1 MALDSIL
8 PTPAPQPPKAAARSQ
23 SSSSG
28 SSSAANSLGSPS
40 SSAASA
46 SSTAGSTA
54 GSNGSGGGSDGT
66 ASGASRTAAKNT
78 GKSGSGSSNRGAN
91 STRGSTASTQSKNAS
106 ASSQPK
112 QNTAS
117 TGQTQSTAGSGAGA
131 QTAAGASSN
140 SDGPSFIEALAQSQA
155 QAADTV
161 STVATAAP
169 EEVTGGAKSSKT
181 EKSTD
186 ADASPSSLGFLS
198 QSLAAVMAGVQQ
210 QPAAGQ
216 ATTANSSADGDSVN
230 GASIDGVSLA
240 SGTSVQNIVASLTK
254 GTAAELKAATVAAD
268 GDPKGSAAA
277 TAAGAADGN
286 VSGPSAFQAQMS
298 VGSHFQTTAN
308 TQTTN
313 DKVSAPV
320 GTPAFNDELG
330 GKITWM
336 ANQGVQ
342 SASLQLSPEHLGPV
356 AVHISVQNGS
366 ANVAFSANHADA
378 RAALEQAL
386 PRLRE
391 MFATQGLTL
400 SDASVSQHSPRGQSQ
415 KQAVAA
421 IGAIG
426 GVSSE
431 ESTSPLAAVPSS
443 RLGLVDT
450 YA

>member
-1 MALDSIL
+1 
-8 PTPAPQPPKAAARSQ
+8 
-23 SSSSG
+23 
-28 SSSAANSLGSPS
+28 
-40 SSAASA
+40 
-46 SSTAGSTA
+46 
-54 GSNGSGGGSDGT
+54 
-66 ASGASRTAAKNT
+66 
-78 GKSGSGSSNRGAN
+78 
-91 STRGSTASTQSKNAS
+91 
-106 ASSQPK
+106 
-112 QNTAS
+112 
-117 TGQTQSTAGSGAGA
+117 
-131 QTAAGASSN
+131 
-140 SDGPSFIEALAQSQA
+140 LAQSQA
-155 QAADTV
+155 QAADSV

-169 EEVTGGAKSSKT
+169 GEVTGGAKSSKAD
-181 EKSTD
+181 KSAA
-186 ADASPSSLGFLS
+186 ADTSPSSLGFLA
-198 QSLAAVMAGVQQ
+198 QSLAAVLSGAQQ
-210 QPAAGQ
+210 QPAAGR
-216 ATTANSSADGDSVN
+216 ATAADSSTDGASADGS
-230 GASIDGVSLA
+230 SIDGVTLA
-240 SGTSVQNIVASLTK
+240 SGSSLQNIVASLTK
-254 GTAAELKAATVAAD
+254 GSAAELKAATAAAD

-277 TAAGAADGN
+277 TAAGAADGSA
-286 VSGPSAFQAQMS
+286 SGTSAFQAQMS

-356 AVHISVQNGS
+356 AVHISVQDGS
-366 ANVAFSANHADA
+366 ASVAFNANHADA
-378 RAALEQAL
+378 RMALEQAL

-400 SDASVSQHSPRGQSQ
+400 TDASVSQQSPRGQSQ

-426 GVSSE
+426 AVSSE
-431 ESTSPLAAVPSS
+431 ESTSPLAAVAST

>member
-23 SSSSG
+23 SSASSG
-28 SSSAANSLGSPS
+28 SSGTASSLGSAS
-40 SSAASA
+40 SSGAS
-46 SSTAGSTA
+46 AGSTA
-54 GSNGSGGGSDGT
+54 GSNGSGGGSDGS
-66 ASGASRTAAKNT
+66 ASSASRTAAKNP
-78 GKSGSGSSNRGAN
+78 GKSASGSSNRSAS

-106 ASSQPK
+106 ASSQSK
-112 QNTAS
+112 QSTAS
-117 TGQTQSTAGSGAGA
+117 SAQTQSTAGSGPGA
-131 QTAAGASSN
+131 QTPASASSN

-155 QAADTV
+155 QAADSV

-169 EEVTGGAKSSKT
+169 EEVIGGAKSAKG

-186 ADASPSSLGFLS
+186 ADASPASLGFLA

-216 ATTANSSADGDSVN
+216 ATAANSSAEGDSVN
-230 GASIDGVSLA
+230 GASVDGVSLA
-240 SGTSVQNIVASLTK
+240 SGSSLQNIVASLTK
-254 GTAAELKAATVAAD
+254 GTAAELKAVTAAAD
-268 GDPKGSAAA
+268 EGPKGSAA
-277 TAAGAADGN
+277 DGSA
-286 VSGPSAFQAQMS
+286 SGTSVFQAQMS
-298 VGSHFQTTAN
+298 VGSHFQATAN

-313 DKVSAPV
+313 DKVSAQV

-356 AVHISVQNGS
+356 AVHISVQDGS
-366 ANVAFSANHADA
+366 ASVAFNASHADA
-378 RAALEQAL
+378 RVALEQAL

-400 SDASVSQHSPRGQSQ
+400 TDASVSQQSPRGQSQ

-431 ESTSPLAAVPSS
+431 ESTSPLPAVAST